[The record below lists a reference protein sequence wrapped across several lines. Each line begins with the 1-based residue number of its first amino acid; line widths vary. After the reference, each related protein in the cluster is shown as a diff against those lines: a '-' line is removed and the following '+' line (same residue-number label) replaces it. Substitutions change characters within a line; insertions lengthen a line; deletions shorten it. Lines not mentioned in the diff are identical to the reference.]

1 MVEWRQ
7 NNLWGD
13 PLLIGRSGNPTLK
26 DNTFKQSGYYSG
38 QNAMTID
45 GTVNKAFI
53 MLALLLGGAFATWSM
68 YFKGQNVLPY
78 AIVGAIAGF
87 ILALI
92 ISFKPKTAPY
102 LVPIY
107 SILEGTFL
115 GALSANY
122 ESLYNGITL
131 QAALLTMGVFVALLL
146 AYKTR
151 IIKATE
157 NFKLGVFA
165 ATAGIALV
173 YLLSF
178 ILGLFGVTVPY
189 LHDNSLIGIGIS
201 VIIVIVAALN
211 LVLDFDFIET
221 GSQQGAPKYME
232 WYGAFGLMVT
242 LVWLYI
248 EMLRLLSK
256 LRSRD

>member
-1 MVEWRQ
+1 M
-7 NNLWGD
+7 
-13 PLLIGRSGNPTLK
+13 IGRSGNPTLK
-26 DNTFKQSGYYSG
+26 ESTFRQAGHYSG
-38 QNAMTID
+38 QNAMTIE

-53 MLALLLGGAFATWSM
+53 MLALLLGGAFSTWSM
-68 YFKGQNVLPY
+68 YFNGQNVVPY
-78 AIVGAIAGF
+78 AVGGAIAGLV
-87 ILALI
+87 LALI
-92 ISFKPKTAPY
+92 VSFKPTSAPY
-102 LVPIY
+102 LVPVY
-107 SILEGTFL
+107 AVLEGLFL

-131 QAALLTMGVFVALLL
+131 QAALLTMGVFVAMLL

-178 ILGLFGVTVPY
+178 ILGLFGVNIPY
-189 LHDNSLIGIGIS
+189 LHDNSWIGIGIS
-201 VIIVIVAALN
+201 LVIVIVAALN
-211 LVLDFDFIET
+211 LVLDFDFIEN
-221 GSQQGAPKYME
+221 GSRHGAPKYME

-256 LRSRD
+256 IWSRD

>member
-1 MVEWRQ
+1 
-7 NNLWGD
+7 
-13 PLLIGRSGNPTLK
+13 LIGRSGNPTLR
-26 DNTFKQSGYYSG
+26 DNTFEKTGHYSG
-38 QNAMTID
+38 QDVMTVE

-53 MLALLLGGAFATWSM
+53 MLALLLGGAFVTWSM
-68 YFKGQNVLPY
+68 YFDGQNVIPY
-78 AIVGAIAGF
+78 AIGGAIAGF
-87 ILALI
+87 IVALI
-92 ISFKPKTAPY
+92 VSFKPKSGPY
-102 LVPIY
+102 LVPVY
-107 SILEGTFL
+107 AILEGVFL

-122 ESLYNGITL
+122 ESLYQGITL
-131 QAALLTMGVFVALLL
+131 QAALLTIGVFIALLL

-151 IIKATE
+151 IIKATK
-157 NFKLGVFA
+157 NFRLGVFA
-165 ATAGIALV
+165 ATGGIALM

-178 ILGLFGVTVPY
+178 VLGLCGITVPY

-201 VIIVIVAALN
+201 VVIVIVAALN
-211 LVLDFDFIET
+211 LVLDFDFIES

-256 LRSRD
+256 IASRD